1 MQERL
6 CSSLAGRTA
15 GWVTAG
21 RGQCVMLSVGLRAET
36 CWAQSPKAQGG
47 RGGDV
52 LRMLMVKIHGRRHGG
67 AGILLSS

>member
-1 MQERL
+1 
-6 CSSLAGRTA
+6 
-15 GWVTAG
+15 
-21 RGQCVMLSVGLRAET
+21 MLSVGLRAET